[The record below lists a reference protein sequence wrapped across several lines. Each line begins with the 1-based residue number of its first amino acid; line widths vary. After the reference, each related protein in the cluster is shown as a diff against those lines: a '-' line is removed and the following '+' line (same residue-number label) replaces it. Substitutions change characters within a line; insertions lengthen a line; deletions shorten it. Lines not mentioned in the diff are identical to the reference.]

1 MGLVLILTNSCK
13 KDEEPTDKITDKDG
27 NVYTYVTIGTQ
38 VWMVENLKTTKYN
51 DGTDIPLVT
60 DNTAWSNLSTSGYCW
75 YNNDA
80 STYKTPYGAMYNW
93 FAVAT
98 GKLCPT
104 GWHVATDNDFSVL
117 ANYLGGLSVAGD
129 KLKEAGT
136 AHWLSPNTGATNE
149 SGFTALPGGYRGPS
163 GTYFLL
169 GNNGYLL
176 AYDASSVYC
185 YSIGNYESRV
195 TRNIGFGNKSAASVR
210 CLKD

>member
-1 MGLVLILTNSCK
+1 
-13 KDEEPTDKITDKDG
+13 
-27 NVYTYVTIGTQ
+27 
-38 VWMVENLKTTKYN
+38 
-51 DGTDIPLVT
+51 
-60 DNTAWSNLSTSGYCW
+60 
-75 YNNDA
+75 
-80 STYKTPYGAMYNW
+80 MYNW